1 MVKLLLRVTTHYI
14 QSSGIVWQGRTTF
27 ARVGITVRSILTVY
41 GSNRSALA
49 LAHPSS
55 HLRLN
60 MRACCPYSMTSPS
73 ISTATNRN
81 GASHQIPDS
90 FFQYYK
96 YFTSVECAARGVPD
110 NDVFEYHWTSWNDSD
125 ISLIGFNT
133 I

>member
-1 MVKLLLRVTTHYI
+1 MKWKR
-14 QSSGIVWQGRTTF
+14 GI
-27 ARVGITVRSILTVY
+27 
-41 GSNRSALA
+41 N
-49 LAHPSS
+49 
-55 HLRLN
+55 
-60 MRACCPYSMTSPS
+60 YSEQY
-73 ISTATNRN
+73 RN

-110 NDVFEYHWTSWNDSD
+110 NDVFEYHWTSWNEIRYSD